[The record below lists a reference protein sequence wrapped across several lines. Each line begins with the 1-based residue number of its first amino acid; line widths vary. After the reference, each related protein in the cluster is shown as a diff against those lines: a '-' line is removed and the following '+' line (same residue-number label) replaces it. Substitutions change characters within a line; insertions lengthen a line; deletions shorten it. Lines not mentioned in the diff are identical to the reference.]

1 MTGDTSVAAV
11 EGGRHDRTRQVRVL
25 FGLNALYV
33 GFGLVMGV
41 VNGGLPTVM
50 RAQGMD
56 IGSAGWLYLLYLPF
70 GLTFLWASVI
80 DRHPIPLLSRQLGWI
95 VAMQAAAVGTL
106 CLIAF
111 AEGTSVWMLFGL
123 GMVVAF
129 AIATMD
135 IALDAQA
142 VRSVTPAWRPTAAA
156 TKLAALSIGAML
168 GGGAFVALFADL
180 GWRAVFLLA
189 ALFLTGLLVPALA
202 LIPRDRSAGVDPQNA
217 ESGRTA
223 SLRRLLTVPAL
234 RRRLALLTLACC
246 VLFPASGLNRLM
258 LVDIGVPVE
267 RIGWIV
273 GTLGPL
279 SMLAVSAVSIPIMNA
294 FGLAWA
300 LRIFVAP
307 AFLALAALAYGYAMA
322 DQIVA
327 MTGAVV
333 IGAAVSG
340 LYVILAARIL
350 GWASGSQPAT
360 DYAAYYGISRFAST
374 LATIAAAQLVQQ
386 LDWGLFYALTGAA
399 LLAAALVIHTLIGDE
414 A

>member
-1 MTGDTSVAAV
+1 MADTGAGCPAEDAQP
-11 EGGRHDRTRQVRVL
+11 RRRRQVRVL

-50 RAQGMD
+50 RAQGME
-56 IGSAGWLYLLYLPF
+56 IASAGWLYLFYLPF
-70 GLTFLWASVI
+70 GLTFLWAPVI

-95 VAMQAAAVGTL
+95 VAMQAVAVAAL
-106 CLIAF
+106 CLVAF
-111 AEGTSVWMLFGL
+111 AEGASLWTLFTL
-123 GMVVAF
+123 GMVVAL

-142 VRSVTPAWRPTAAA
+142 VRSVAETWRPAAAA
-156 TKLAALSIGAML
+156 TKLAALSLGAMV

-180 GWRAVFLLA
+180 GWQAVFLLV
-189 ALFLTGLLVPALA
+189 ALLLAGLLIPAIA
-202 LIPRDRSAGVDPQNA
+202 LIPRDRLAGSAEA
-217 ESGRTA
+217 GRAA

-267 RIGWIV
+267 RIGWVV

-279 SMLAVSAVSIPIMNA
+279 SMLAVSAVSIPIMQALGLARTLWIFAAFA
-294 FGLAWA
+294 FGS
-300 LRIFVAP
+300 
-307 AFLALAALAYGYAMA
+307 LAALSYGYVVE

-327 MTGAVV
+327 MAGAVA

-386 LDWGLFYALTGAA
+386 LDWGLFYALTAVA
-399 LLAAALVIHTLIGDE
+399 LLAAALMIHTLVGDE
-414 A
+414 T